1 MSKDPVT
8 SQRSRAGPT
17 LSWQDPDTRAVA
29 YQVLVVGLIGLLAW
43 YLVSNTMHNLASRNI
58 ATGFGF
64 LDREAGFAIGESLI
78 DYTPSDT
85 YRRAILVGLVN
96 TLRVSAVALV
106 FATVLGLVVG
116 ISRLS
121 SNGVIR
127 RAAAAS
133 VGCVRN
139 VP

>member
-43 YLVSNTMHNLASRNI
+43 YLVSNTM
-58 ATGFGF
+58 

-127 RAAAAS
+127 RAAAAY